1 MMMMMII
8 IIIISSSSITIT
20 TIIIIII
27 IIIIILRRVGRGA
40 QVLMCFMILM
50 NTVII
55 GAHSQYLLETP
66 RLLSLR
72 LGLGCIQN
80 VLISQK
86 CQGTCLFILRHS

>member
-1 MMMMMII
+1 MMMMII
-8 IIIISSSSITIT
+8 IIIIISSSITIT
-20 TIIIIII
+20 TIIII